1 MEDFHRIFIETQK
14 ANASWIESRFKVVR
28 EEFGEW
34 SIDGMMVDPNGR
46 LVAGPW
52 STYNVYSSGKEFALS
67 MEDIVEAAQKNNTM
81 LYPLTPFRD
90 STLFWF
96 YHQGEEAIRWVV
108 NEAIGERL
116 EVDNYPIDPGIASEM
131 PDMIRMARIPRGKI
145 GKGKLAKAG
154 MASGRLGF
162 WENISANI
170 YWAGKYIPRVYAD
183 KSGVLDRQITISPLR
198 EGKVIASGGLPM
210 DEKHPNLEVIRTDP
224 DLAGNDFIAAALVA
238 FAQAQPNLPFVLS
251 YNTYRPWFGEVPR
264 HGEK

>member
-1 MEDFHRIFIETQK
+1 MNEKLHFTPLQETFERWHARALKK
-14 ANASWIESRFKVVR
+14 APLSGLLDPITDTAWSASKAKRFL
-28 EEFGEW
+28 
-34 SIDGMMVDPNGR
+34 MVDPNGR

-145 GKGKLAKAG
+145 GKGKLAKIG

-183 KSGVLDRQITISPLR
+183 KSGVLDRQITISPL
-198 EGKVIASGGLPM
+198 
-210 DEKHPNLEVIRTDP
+210 NIRAYI
-224 DLAGNDFIAAALVA
+224 L
-238 FAQAQPNLPFVLS
+238 
-251 YNTYRPWFGEVPR
+251 
-264 HGEK
+264 

>member
-1 MEDFHRIFIETQK
+1 MNEKLHFTPLQETFERWHARALKKAPLSGLLDPITDTAWSASKAKRFLMEDFHRIFIETQK

-28 EEFGEW
+28 EEFG
-34 SIDGMMVDPNGR
+34 
-46 LVAGPW
+46 
-52 STYNVYSSGKEFALS
+52 LS

-96 YHQGEEAIRWVV
+96 YHQGEEAISWVV

-145 GKGKLAKAG
+145 GKGKLAKIG

-183 KSGVLDRQITISPLR
+183 KSGVLDRQITISPL
-198 EGKVIASGGLPM
+198 
-210 DEKHPNLEVIRTDP
+210 NIRAYI
-224 DLAGNDFIAAALVA
+224 L
-238 FAQAQPNLPFVLS
+238 
-251 YNTYRPWFGEVPR
+251 
-264 HGEK
+264 